1 MSSVEEYAA
10 QPRNHRLSRLALTGD
25 QLRVAVGGSAADS
38 LSRRPEPEAWAPV
51 EIICHLRDTEEWFLT
66 RCRWIVE
73 MQEPRFP
80 RNSPDRWAKER
91 QYLRND
97 ARAALES
104 FRRWRDESLAFF
116 GALTEEA
123 WTRGGVHLDRCAKAL
138 HGLVDLAEALQNGAE
153 VIVSICKIRPQR
165 QRLAERSDGGFESSA
180 PSVIRLSSSDS
191 R

>member
-123 WTRGGVHLDRCAKAL
+123 WTRGGVHLDSRGRRTLDQFLSTMAWHDDNHLDQLRRAL
-138 HGLVDLAEALQNGAE
+138 AG
-153 VIVSICKIRPQR
+153 RP
-165 QRLAERSDGGFESSA
+165 
-180 PSVIRLSSSDS
+180 
-191 R
+191 